1 MVFKVIHV
9 WLSPMSRFLRA
20 DLECEAFRK
29 HKLQISWSL
38 MLWHKENRV
47 EREHLDVIGATE
59 EMMCLMVVWEH
70 DYTAEPLG
78 TGKFLLPGPMQTCL
92 VQNSGTGSTRHLFG
106 FNSSGDL
113 IVQARLGPLPTES
126 MREHLVLSW
135 RSKHGRSPGWLF
147 TQGERPCYQKL
158 EIKLFCNLK
167 KKQKWHHQ
175 ECLLSP
181 HGNCESVSPER
192 VRHQCPEHFYLLC
205 FHDQSEHGTPGFCH
219 RGRELG
225 VREPGS
231 AVSPHFQGA
240 HLATKHLPLQFIPST
255 PAWALGQW
263 EPKSPKSTDLWGQE
277 MRTEEK
283 HTMWQEQKWFE
294 TGFLTTWHS
303 FQQMWWFSY

>member
-1 MVFKVIHV
+1 
-9 WLSPMSRFLRA
+9 
-20 DLECEAFRK
+20 
-29 HKLQISWSL
+29 
-38 MLWHKENRV
+38 MLWSKENRV
-47 EREHLDVIGATE
+47 ERTPRRHRCHWRNGVLDGG
-59 EMMCLMVVWEH
+59 
-70 DYTAEPLG
+70 LG
-78 TGKFLLPGPMQTCL
+78 TWLHCRAPGNWEIPAAKP
-92 VQNSGTGSTRHLFG
+92 RADLFG
-106 FNSSGDL
+106 PKFWYRQNQTSVWFNSSGHL
-113 IVQARLGPLPTES
+113 IVQARLGPLPTEL

-135 RSKHGRSPGWLF
+135 RSKHGQSPGWLF

-175 ECLLSP
+175 ECLFSP

-192 VRHQCPEHFYLLC
+192 MRHQCPEHFYLSC
-205 FHDQSEHGTPGFCH
+205 FRDQSEHGTPGFCH

-240 HLATKHLPLQFIPST
+240 HLATKHLPLQLTPST

-263 EPKSPKSTDLWGQE
+263 EPKSPKITDLWGQE
-277 MRTEEK
+277 MRAEEK